1 MLRRIHHLNFVVKD
15 LHDAVKRY
23 SRTFS
28 LDEWLYDEHPRR
40 PVLTARAKIGESWLV
55 LVQPLD
61 TESPPARHLEEHG
74 EGFFLVSFEVDNIN
88 AALEQAEMSG
98 AALIDREARSGI
110 LNWQVAD
117 LKLEQGNGARLQLV
131 EEKK

>member
-15 LHDAVKRY
+15 LDDAVRRY
-23 SRTFS
+23 SSAFA
-28 LDEWLYDEHPRR
+28 LDEWLYDNHPQR

-61 TESPPARHLEEHG
+61 TESPPARHLEENG
-74 EGFFLVSFEVDNIN
+74 EGFFLLSFEVDNIN
-88 AALEQAEMSG
+88 AALERAEKSG

-117 LKLEQGNGARLQLV
+117 LKLEAENGARLQLV